1 MTAKGDWLR
10 DLLIGVVTGGIVG
23 AIVAVNFVIFSGMER
38 GYESTIPEI
47 FRQSVVA
54 GIVTVGLLL
63 AGPIVGVWLMR
74 RRRQRRA
81 LN

>member
-10 DLLIGVVTGGIVG
+10 DLLIGVVAGGIVG

-63 AGPIVGVWLMR
+63 AGPIVGVWLIR
-74 RRRQRRA
+74 RRRSA

>member
-1 MTAKGDWLR
+1 MEAKGGWLR
-10 DLLIGVVTGGIVG
+10 DLSIGVVAGGIVG
-23 AIVAVNFVIFSGMER
+23 AIAAVNFVIFSGMER
-38 GYESTIPEI
+38 GYESTIAEI

-74 RRRQRRA
+74 RRRRLR
-81 LN
+81 